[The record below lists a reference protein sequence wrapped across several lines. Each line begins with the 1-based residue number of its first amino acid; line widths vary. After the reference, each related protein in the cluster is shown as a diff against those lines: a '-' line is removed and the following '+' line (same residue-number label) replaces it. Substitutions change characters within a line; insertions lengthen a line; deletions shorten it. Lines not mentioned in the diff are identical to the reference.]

1 MHIVAEKLK
10 EQSVTISKTKNAK
23 GKIKPMND
31 LDQSKSKNM
40 KKHKADITLDK
51 KKELR
56 KIEQKKSKK

>member
-1 MHIVAEKLK
+1 
-10 EQSVTISKTKNAK
+10 VTISKTKNAK

>member
-1 MHIVAEKLK
+1 
-10 EQSVTISKTKNAK
+10 VTISKTKNAK

-40 KKHKADITLDK
+40 KKNKADITLDK